1 MNPLSA
7 HPPRTPKS
15 SVNTTNSMPFSHS
28 DSKKEVMDE
37 QASEIDVE
45 VDNDD
50 EAQEKIPAKIQ
61 VRAQDVWREF
71 LKTSGGRDKALVLH
85 FTSPA
90 ATSTD

>member
-1 MNPLSA
+1 
-7 HPPRTPKS
+7 
-15 SVNTTNSMPFSHS
+15 MPFSHS
-28 DSKKEVMDE
+28 DLKKEVMDE

-50 EAQEKIPAKIQ
+50 EGAQEKGPAKIQ
-61 VRAQDVWREF
+61 VQPQDVWREF